1 MFPYLNDDAVFE
13 RLESLNREVE
23 RSRLMAH
30 GLRAWAMIVRGRLG
44 GLTMRLPR
52 RRSAPTRHALEDAT
66 SSDAA

>member
-30 GLRAWAMIVRGRLG
+30 GLRAWASVLRSQLG
-44 GLTMRLPR
+44 GVTMRLPR
-52 RRSAPTRHALEDAT
+52 RRSSPTDHVLEDAST
-66 SSDAA
+66 SDAA